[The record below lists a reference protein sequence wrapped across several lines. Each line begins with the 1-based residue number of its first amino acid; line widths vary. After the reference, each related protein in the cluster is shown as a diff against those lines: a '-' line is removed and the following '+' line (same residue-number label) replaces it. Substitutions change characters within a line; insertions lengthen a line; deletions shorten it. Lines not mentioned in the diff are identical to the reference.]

1 MTSAL
6 ISCIKGRST
15 VKGILPP
22 VGLGYSTSRHA
33 NKTCIFSCSA
43 LSMQGEAES
52 VKEKRL
58 GKRKVALFVGYE
70 GTRYR
75 GLQIQPS
82 QRGAEWAAQV
92 PSLTVEDVL
101 EDAIYKSG
109 GILESNRGSLG
120 KIGWCRSSRTDKRVH
135 SLSTVISLKLECD
148 PEVFES
154 EPDGASIVSGI
165 NAHLPDDVMVFSVQ
179 RVVKSFDARRECIRR
194 YYEYY
199 IPVSFLSLAKREA
212 AGSIDDVIDRL
223 GDAWRS
229 YEGYHAFHNF
239 TKRRLYRQKRH
250 SGQQSSVTS
259 SSDDGDDDD
268 DDDTREDTEDHDA
281 VHDTSERAKG
291 RITFEWKDERDDNDP
306 IVRSHYRYVEDCT
319 SSNGLVELVEH
330 GGVPCVKLA
339 VCGGSFMLHQIRHMV
354 AGAVMVGLGIIPP
367 ELLRAA
373 VAPPVRMNL
382 PRAPP
387 GTLVLRD
394 ADFGKFRKSYDG
406 KPSPTQRA
414 SGDSLIL
421 LDGGVER
428 QREFASRILYPGLNE
443 QLQHEDWEQ
452 WHEQLSLV
460 HYDETMAEYVVRK
473 SEEWFERRDALKEER
488 RQKRA
493 EREARLFGSE
503 NTSDD

>member
-1 MTSAL
+1 MPSAL
-6 ISCIKGRST
+6 ISSIISRSHT
-15 VKGILPP
+15 SSIVPP
-22 VGLGYSTSRHA
+22 VRFGKYNYTR
-33 NKTCIFSCSA
+33 TCSSCSA
-43 LSMQGEAES
+43 LSMQGETEQ
-52 VKEKRL
+52 KRL

-82 QRGAEWAAQV
+82 QQGGEWGSQV

-101 EDAIYKSG
+101 EEAIYKSG
-109 GILESNRGSLG
+109 GILDSNRGSLG

-154 EPDGASIVSGI
+154 EPDGAPIVSGI
-165 NAHLPDDVMVFSVQ
+165 NEYLPDDVMVFSVQ

-199 IPVSFLSLAKREA
+199 VPVSFLSLAKREG
-212 AGSIDDVIDRL
+212 AGSIDDVIGRL

-239 TKRRLYRQKRH
+239 TKRRLYRQKRM
-250 SGQQSSVTS
+250 QASSTSTSNSMAPSSS
-259 SSDDGDDDD
+259 SSDDDEEEDDDD
-268 DDDTREDTEDHDA
+268 DNDA
-281 VHDTSERAKG
+281 SVVRDTSERSKG
-291 RITFEWKDERDDNDP
+291 RIMFEWKDERDDDDP
-306 IVRSHYRYVEDCT
+306 IVRSHYRFVEDCT
-319 SSNGLVELVEH
+319 CDHGLIKLVEH

-354 AGAVMVGLGIIPP
+354 AGAVMVGMGIIPP

-394 ADFGKFRKSYDG
+394 ADFGKFRRSYDG
-406 KPSPTQRA
+406 KPSPTERA
-414 SGDSLIL
+414 SGDSLVL
-421 LDGGVER
+421 LEGGVAR
-428 QREFASRILYPGLNE
+428 QQDFAARILYPGLNE
-443 QLQHEDWEQ
+443 QLQHDDWEQ

-460 HYDETMAEYVVRK
+460 HYDENMAQYVVQK
-473 SEEWFERRDALKEER
+473 SDEWFERRDALKEER
-488 RQKRA
+488 RKKRE
-493 EREARLFGSE
+493 EREARLFGNSA
-503 NTSDD
+503 SDD

>member
-15 VKGILPP
+15 VKGIPPP

-268 DDDTREDTEDHDA
+268 DTREDTEDHDA

-306 IVRSHYRYVEDCT
+306 ISMV
-319 SSNGLVELVEH
+319 
-330 GGVPCVKLA
+330 
-339 VCGGSFMLHQIRHMV
+339 VC
-354 AGAVMVGLGIIPP
+354 
-367 ELLRAA
+367 
-373 VAPPVRMNL
+373 
-382 PRAPP
+382 
-387 GTLVLRD
+387 
-394 ADFGKFRKSYDG
+394 
-406 KPSPTQRA
+406 RA
-414 SGDSLIL
+414 SNL
-421 LDGGVER
+421 LYAVGRSCSIKYDTWL
-428 QREFASRILYPGLNE
+428 REQSWL
-443 QLQHEDWEQ
+443 D
-452 WHEQLSLV
+452 
-460 HYDETMAEYVVRK
+460 
-473 SEEWFERRDALKEER
+473 
-488 RQKRA
+488 
-493 EREARLFGSE
+493 
-503 NTSDD
+503 

>member
-1 MTSAL
+1 MW
-6 ISCIKGRST
+6 
-15 VKGILPP
+15 VKCQVTIENIGPP
-22 VGLGYSTSRHA
+22 DKIIAGFAPELYGSPLKDDDVMETEVEVVDGLTYYRWGSRERE
-33 NKTCIFSCSA
+33 
-43 LSMQGEAES
+43 GEAF
-52 VKEKRL
+52 

-154 EPDGASIVSGI
+154 EPDGASLCLVLM
-165 NAHLPDDVMVFSVQ
+165 HLPDDVMVFSVQ

-212 AGSIDDVIDRL
+212 AGSIDDVMI
-223 GDAWRS
+223 GW
-229 YEGYHAFHNF
+229 EMHG
-239 TKRRLYRQKRH
+239 RH

-259 SSDDGDDDD
+259 SSDDDDD

-330 GGVPCVKLA
+330 GGVPSH
-339 VCGGSFMLHQIRHMV
+339 GWIR
-354 AGAVMVGLGIIPP
+354 IIPP

-493 EREARLFGSE
+493 EREARLFGS
-503 NTSDD
+503 NTTSDD